1 MPPRLLHVFPTFAI
15 GGMQTQFATVAN
27 ALGGAFRHAIVALD
41 GRTQCRAKL
50 DPGTPHEFLD
60 PPPAVAKYQPLFAA
74 VESGNDRGRVVQ
86 IADVVELNISWGVHP
101 LDLNHL
107 AGASGVV
114 D

>member
-60 PPPAVAKYQPLFAA
+60 PPPG
-74 VESGNDRGRVVQ
+74 SRGSRPKSSSVPSHR
-86 IADVVELNISWGVHP
+86 SWR
-101 LDLNHL
+101 
-107 AGASGVV
+107 
-114 D
+114 